1 MNFYSLIE
9 DIIQLKPTNVAIKI
23 DGEGSSISYAEL
35 GKQVSRYLNTLSALG
50 VSRGDRIV
58 VQVDKSLPS
67 LFLYLACLKGGCVF
81 IPLNTAYKAS
91 ELIYFIS
98 DAEPKLFVTSN
109 DRYEEISAL
118 VDDVVDCT
126 AVVLAGDAYHDLSS
140 SSQRQPEFAETRST
154 DVDEIAVI
162 IYTSGTTG
170 RSKGAMVTH
179 NNLISNVRALTRLWE
194 FSDQDVLL
202 HALPIFHVH
211 GLFVANHCALSV
223 GATIHWIS
231 RFDVDAIIQ
240 AIPKSTVMMG
250 VPTFYTRLLGH
261 KALTTNLCRTMRL
274 FISGSAPLLT
284 VTHELFE
291 TVTGHRILERYG
303 MSEAGMITSNPYHGE
318 RKVGTVGLP
327 LKGVCIRIVNDVD
340 ADLTEGSTGHVQIKG
355 PNLFAGYRNMAEKTR
370 EEFTEDGWFRTGDL
384 GTLDSEKYLTIVGR
398 SKDLIITGGY
408 NVYPK
413 EIELVLDNE
422 PAIIESAVFGLQD
435 SDFGEIVSAAIVV
448 EPSFKLEPDQL
459 IGVLK
464 TKLASYKVPKK
475 VYVVSQLPRNAM
487 GKVQKSILRDDY
499 SSD

>member
-23 DGEGSSISYAEL
+23 DGKDSSISYAEL

-170 RSKGAMVTH
+170 RSKGAM
-179 NNLISNVRALTRLWE
+179 
-194 FSDQDVLL
+194 
-202 HALPIFHVH
+202 
-211 GLFVANHCALSV
+211 
-223 GATIHWIS
+223 
-231 RFDVDAIIQ
+231 
-240 AIPKSTVMMG
+240 
-250 VPTFYTRLLGH
+250 
-261 KALTTNLCRTMRL
+261 
-274 FISGSAPLLT
+274 
-284 VTHELFE
+284 
-291 TVTGHRILERYG
+291 
-303 MSEAGMITSNPYHGE
+303 
-318 RKVGTVGLP
+318 
-327 LKGVCIRIVNDVD
+327 
-340 ADLTEGSTGHVQIKG
+340 
-355 PNLFAGYRNMAEKTR
+355 
-370 EEFTEDGWFRTGDL
+370 
-384 GTLDSEKYLTIVGR
+384 
-398 SKDLIITGGY
+398 
-408 NVYPK
+408 
-413 EIELVLDNE
+413 
-422 PAIIESAVFGLQD
+422 
-435 SDFGEIVSAAIVV
+435 
-448 EPSFKLEPDQL
+448 
-459 IGVLK
+459 
-464 TKLASYKVPKK
+464 
-475 VYVVSQLPRNAM
+475 
-487 GKVQKSILRDDY
+487 
-499 SSD
+499 

>member
-23 DGEGSSISYAEL
+23 DGKGSSISYAEL
-35 GKQVSRYLNTLSALG
+35 GEQVSRYLNTLSALG

-118 VDDVVDCT
+118 VDDVVDCS

-303 MSEAGMITSNPYHGE
+303 MS
-318 RKVGTVGLP
+318 
-327 LKGVCIRIVNDVD
+327 
-340 ADLTEGSTGHVQIKG
+340 
-355 PNLFAGYRNMAEKTR
+355 
-370 EEFTEDGWFRTGDL
+370 
-384 GTLDSEKYLTIVGR
+384 
-398 SKDLIITGGY
+398 
-408 NVYPK
+408 
-413 EIELVLDNE
+413 
-422 PAIIESAVFGLQD
+422 
-435 SDFGEIVSAAIVV
+435 
-448 EPSFKLEPDQL
+448 
-459 IGVLK
+459 
-464 TKLASYKVPKK
+464 
-475 VYVVSQLPRNAM
+475 
-487 GKVQKSILRDDY
+487 
-499 SSD
+499 